1 MSKSLIKEKAF
12 DFALDIID
20 LFKQLN
26 QKNEFIISK
35 QLMRS
40 GTSIGANIEEGLQGQ
55 SRADFISK
63 LSISLKEAFETRYW
77 LELLKYSHLVN
88 INVDSYLNKITEIIR
103 ILTSILKSSKIN

>member
-26 QKNEFIISK
+26 QKNEFIISR

-40 GTSIGANIEEGLQGQ
+40 GTSIVANIEEGLQGQ
-55 SRADFISK
+55 SKADFISK

>member
-12 DFALDIID
+12 DFALDIIN

-77 LELLKYSHLVN
+77 LELLKYSRLVD
-88 INVDSYLNKITEIIR
+88 INVDSYLNKINEIIR
-103 ILTSILKSSKIN
+103 ILTSILKSSKIS